1 MKIYPVILSG
11 GSGTRLWP
19 LSRAVLPKQ
28 LLPLVTDKT
37 MLQETALRLAGWPE
51 MMAPL
56 LICGDE
62 HRFLVA
68 EQMRD
73 IAIAPLAIMLESVG
87 RNTAPAVAAAAW
99 YLQALDPQAR
109 TDARLSEIN
118 FGDWE
123 GRAWDA
129 IERDA
134 LDAWAADMLNFIPP
148 GGESPGQLQQR
159 CIDFVSTL
167 DLPSVVLVSHA
178 GVIRSLLGYWRGLTI
193 KEWTQ
198 IPCDFGSLTTINVR
212 ATK

>member
-1 MKIYPVILSG
+1 MQVFLIRHPRPLIEPGLCYGRLDVDCEDPLPIAARLKSCLPAGTPVVAS
-11 GSGTRLWP
+11 P
-19 LSRAVLPKQ
+19 LRRAR
-28 LLPLVTDKT
+28 
-37 MLQETALRLAGWPE
+37 RLAE
-51 MMAPL
+51 
-56 LICGDE
+56 
-62 HRFLVA
+62 
-68 EQMRD
+68 
-73 IAIAPLAIMLESVG
+73 
-87 RNTAPAVAAAAW
+87 
-99 YLQALDPQAR
+99 ALDPQAR

-123 GRAWDA
+123 GRAWDS

-159 CIDFVSTL
+159 AIDFVSTL

-198 IPCDFGSLTTINVR
+198 IPCDFGSLTTIDVR
-212 ATK
+212 ANK